1 MASRLERLNDEQL
14 LKYAKYAENIVGD
27 IDNTNI
33 SDFSNEI
40 MGTDDERKLAGPLG
54 GKLTR
59 YDVEYIFY
67 ILNYNDLDQG
77 ITQRPEL
84 DKAPVEYVTD
94 ERVYM
99 RYTRS
104 GEVES
109 YLDGRDLDPGYMYLL
124 QDIGELDP
132 YEWDITDKQENDWDI
147 RDSWFNV

>member
-14 LKYAKYAENIVGD
+14 LKYARYAEGIVGT
-27 IDNTNI
+27 INNTSI
-33 SDFSNEI
+33 SDFANEI
-40 MGTDDERKLAGPLG
+40 INTDYERKLANPLG

-59 YDVEYIFY
+59 YDLEYIFY

-77 ITQRPEL
+77 IQDRPQL
-84 DKAPVEYVTD
+84 SDVSVDFVTD
-94 ERVYM
+94 ERVYVE
-99 RYTRS
+99 YTRT

-109 YLDGRDLDPGYMYLL
+109 YLDRDLDSGYMYYL

-132 YEWDITDKQENDWDI
+132 YDWDITGKDEKDWDT